1 LAPVTQPGEQ
11 GGHVVRKLANSSAL
25 RHFGEQVQSP
35 FARLRGLLAG
45 MEPGLAP
52 IDMTIG
58 EPRHAMPDF
67 LAEAL
72 REAFAGYAKY
82 PPIQGT
88 PELLS
93 AIGGWIGRRYP
104 AVAGAID
111 PARRIL
117 PLNGSREGLFSAI
130 FPAIARRPDLTR
142 PAVLMPNPFYQA
154 YLAAAIAGGAEP
166 VFLDTGEASGFL
178 PDLEAIPAPL
188 LARTAAFYLASPA
201 NPQGAVA
208 GPAYLAR
215 AIELA
220 REHDFLLFLDE
231 CYSEIYLNGAPH
243 GGLETAYEAGG
254 DFANILVFNSLS
266 KRSNVPGL
274 RSGFIAGDE
283 AVIAAFARFRNVA
296 APQIPLPVQHASA
309 RLWSEDAHVERSRAL
324 YRAKFAAAKDILK
337 PKFDYAEPAGAF
349 FLWLKMDRFGG
360 GEAAAKTFWKEC
372 GVKLLPGAYLAQ
384 TESTGRNPGADY
396 VRVALVDDLALTR
409 QALQRLAS
417 YLS

>member
-1 LAPVTQPGEQ
+1 M
-11 GGHVVRKLANSSAL
+11 VRNAVKSSAL
-25 RHFGEQVQSP
+25 HDFGELVQSP
-35 FARLRGLLAG
+35 FARLRALLGA

-58 EPRHAMPDF
+58 EPRHAMPEF
-67 LAEAL
+67 LAGAL
-72 REAFAGYAKY
+72 QDAFSGYAKY

-88 PELLS
+88 PELLT
-93 AIGGWIGRRYP
+93 AIGGWIARRYP
-104 AVAGAID
+104 AIRHAIE
-111 PARRIL
+111 PARHIL

-130 FPAIARRPDLTR
+130 FPAIARRPDLAR

-166 VFLDTGEASGFL
+166 VFLDAEEASGFL
-178 PDLEAIPAPL
+178 PELEAIPAQL

-208 GPAYLAR
+208 SPAYLAK
-215 AIELA
+215 AIDLA
-220 REHDFLLFLDE
+220 RQYDFLLFLDE
-231 CYSEIYLNGAPH
+231 CYSEIYMNGAPS
-243 GGLETAYEAGG
+243 GGLETAHDSGG
-254 DFANILVFNSLS
+254 EFRNVLVFNSLS

-283 AVIAAFARFRNVA
+283 QFIAAFARFRNVA
-296 APQIPLPVQHASA
+296 APQIPLPLQHASA
-309 RLWSEDAHVERSRAL
+309 RLWSEDTHVERSRAL

-337 PKFDYAEPAGAF
+337 PKLDYAEPAGAF
-349 FLWLKMDRFGG
+349 FLWLKMDQLGG

-396 VRVALVDDLALTR
+396 LRVALVDDLALTR
-409 QALQRLAS
+409 QAFERLAS